1 MSSIKRLNEEEK
13 MFIAGCIKQLI
24 MVDGNFEEEELLDL
38 DRITGD
44 LQFDEYEAS
53 LEAFE
58 EQIVDEESFWEVA
71 DHITDTS
78 TQELII
84 TVLYELAIQDG
95 IIEDE
100 EETLIQRL
108 KEHWGME

>member
-13 MFIAGCIKQLI
+13 MFMAGCIKQMI
-24 MVDGNFEEEELLDL
+24 MVDGSFEEEELLDL
-38 DRITGD
+38 DRITED
-44 LQFDEYEAS
+44 LQFDDFEAS

-71 DHITDTS
+71 DHISDAS

-84 TVLYELAIQDG
+84 SVLYELSLQDG
-95 IIEDE
+95 LIE
-100 EETLIQRL
+100 EEEGSLIQEL
-108 KEHWGME
+108 KEHWGI